1 MVDRV
6 NPGAV
11 RPHTATGIE
20 SRSTGRADRADR
32 AEEAQAGK
40 ARPADVREA
49 AQPQRLEGRQV
60 ADRGEMPETPLSGS
74 YDPDFEKSLGALST
88 LEKEVNDL
96 MKSLDGGSMA
106 AMAKFQ
112 ALSQKLNQMF
122 SMLTERTKGRGD
134 CVMQAL
140 RNSH

>member
-11 RPHTATGIE
+11 RPYTATAVE
-20 SRSTGRADRADR
+20 SRPTAGADRTD
-32 AEEAQAGK
+32 EAQAGK
-40 ARPADVREA
+40 ARSADARET

-60 ADRGEMPETPLSGS
+60 ADRGAMPETPQAGS

>member
-11 RPHTATGIE
+11 RPYTATGVE
-20 SRSTGRADRADR
+20 SRPTARSDR

-49 AQPQRLEGRQV
+49 APPQRLEGRQV
-60 ADRGEMPETPLSGS
+60 ADRGAMPETPQAGS
-74 YDPDFEKSLGALST
+74 HDADFEASLGALST

-96 MKSLDGGSMA
+96 MKALDGGSMA